1 MPSTSSPS
9 GATSPQS
16 PRRFLARRALP
27 VAVAAAAVPLAL
39 AAPAAHAAT
48 STWRVTTTADTAFK
62 STADV
67 TLRTAA
73 GTTLFSCAGAGQ
85 YGWIPKLTST
95 AATPV
100 VVNTNNVVGTC
111 VDAQGTRSSF
121 FGGTPAFGTIGY
133 TATGYNATTGTTALT
148 AANTDGIPITV
159 AFSTPDCSIHLN
171 KFAATYTNSTH
182 TLKLTSGT
190 VRTVTAGCFASTVK
204 AGDTLTLTGDF
215 KLDPAVTIT
224 RTTT

>member
-1 MPSTSSPS
+1 MLFASSPS
-9 GATSPQS
+9 GATS

-27 VAVAAAAVPLAL
+27 VVVAAATVPLAL
-39 AAPAAHAAT
+39 AAPAAYAAT
-48 STWRVTTTADTAFK
+48 STWHVTTTADTAFK
-62 STADV
+62 TTADV
-67 TLRTAA
+67 ALRTAA
-73 GTTLFSCAGAGQ
+73 GTTLFTCAGAGQ
-85 YGWIPKLTST
+85 YGWVPALTST

-100 VVNTNNVVGTC
+100 VVKTNNVVGTC
-111 VDAQGTRSSF
+111 ADSQGTRSSF

-159 AFSTPDCSIHLN
+159 AFSTPGCQINLN
-171 KFAATYTNSTH
+171 KLAATYTNSSH

-190 VRTVTAGCFASTVK
+190 VSSVTAGCFGGTVK

>member
-1 MPSTSSPS
+1 MPSTFSRS
-9 GATSPQS
+9 GATSP
-16 PRRFLARRALP
+16 RRSRALRALP
-27 VAVAAAAVPLAL
+27 AVVSAAAVPLAL

-73 GTTLFSCAGAGQ
+73 GKTLFTCAGAGQ
-85 YGWIPKLTST
+85 YGHVPKLTST

-100 VVNTNNVVGTC
+100 VVKTGSVFGTC
-111 VDAQGTRSSF
+111 ADSQGTRSTF
-121 FGGTPAFGTIGY
+121 FGGTPAFGTIDY

-159 AFSTPDCSIHLN
+159 AFSTPDCAIYLN

-190 VRTVTAGCFASTVK
+190 VSNVTAGCFGGTVK
-204 AGDTLTLTGDF
+204 TGDTLALTGDF

-224 RTTT
+224 RTTA